1 VAVGAEQRV
10 RELGLA
16 IQDFSAEPYAG
27 VRYATSMKPHHQ
39 VGNLLLLGGH
49 VPERADGTLLHPGK
63 LGADV
68 SVEQGVEAARLM
80 ACNCLAGIRHAV
92 GSLDRVKHLARSL
105 NFVATAA
112 DFYDIYLVANG
123 ATVTAYDPAVP
134 SSRQSPDLEGIEVR
148 DDPFAACEGAQVL
161 VVLTEWDEFRWLDV
175 DKLADLMAA
184 RKVVAARNLLDRAAF
199 ARRGFDYLG
208 VGRS

>member
-10 RELGLA
+10 SELGLA

-123 ATVTAYDPAVP
+123 ATDLFRDVFGDEAGIGARATIGV
-134 SSRQSPDLEGIEVR
+134 SVLSRNACVENWLTVELE
-148 DDPFAACEGAQVL
+148 P
-161 VVLTEWDEFRWLDV
+161 
-175 DKLADLMAA
+175 
-184 RKVVAARNLLDRAAF
+184 
-199 ARRGFDYLG
+199 
-208 VGRS
+208 